1 MVNWVEQ
8 TGESREGPAQM
19 STKRGTPKKYRPYD
33 PAAPVELP
41 GDLRRYLPSNHAVF
55 LLCDLVDE
63 LDLSAITGVYEQGDG
78 RGQPPYHPVLLTKLL
93 VYAYCEGVTSS
104 RQIMRKT
111 YEDIAFRVL
120 CVDQHPD
127 FRTIS
132 DFRERHLGAFRT
144 IFTQTVQLAQRLGQ
158 VRLEHVAQD
167 GSKVLANASKH
178 KAMSY
183 ERMAQTEER
192 LGQEIT
198 ALLAQAQQ
206 SDAAED
212 ARYGADQ
219 SGDADPAAV
228 AGEVRFREARRAR
241 IRAAKAAL
249 EARARAE
256 AAAQQAVSDDQRG
269 QVQLLGTPS
278 VPVEEVLSTPVS
290 PVEEAPS
297 TPSVPV
303 EEAPVP
309 EDVAP
314 ETAAEAARPV
324 LPAPKDQY
332 NFSDPDSRIMPS
344 SQGFVQAY
352 NAQAAVDNYRQ
363 IIVACDVCQETT
375 DAAQLQPLFDQVR
388 QTTEAWP
395 DQASADSGYWSEP
408 NVRAL
413 AARGI
418 DVYLP
423 PPRPR
428 RGADGTR
435 PTAQTNPA
443 KARMEAKLATPAGR
457 QTYSQRKETVEPVFG
472 QMKEGR
478 GLRRFHTRGLPKVR
492 GEWALWCATHNL
504 GKLARVLRGQSRP
517 GTTGAAVLPPFLLCA
532 ALSQTLLSALG
543 RLCRALCGPSHWC
556 IGLPSIIS
564 QTGS

>member
-1 MVNWVEQ
+1 
-8 TGESREGPAQM
+8 M
-19 STKRGTPKKYRPYD
+19 SKTRVAKKKYRPYD

-41 GDLRRYLPSNHAVF
+41 GDLRLYLPPDHLVF

-63 LDLSAITGVYEQGDG
+63 LDLSAILSVYEQGDG

-93 VYAYCEGVTSS
+93 VYAYCQGVTSS

-132 DFRERHLGAFRT
+132 DFRERHLAAFRT
-144 IFTQTVQLAQRLGQ
+144 IFTQTVRLAQRLGQ
-158 VRLEHVAQD
+158 VRLEHLAQD

-183 ERMAQTEER
+183 ERMTQTEER
-192 LGQEIT
+192 LGQEIA

-206 SDAAED
+206 VDAAED

-228 AGEVRFREARRAR
+228 AREVQFREARRER

-249 EARARAE
+249 EARAAAE
-256 AAAQQAVSDDQRG
+256 ATAAQPVRDDQRG
-269 QVQLLGTPS
+269 QVQLLAAPAPAGAALAGAA
-278 VPVEEVLSTPVS
+278 VPT
-290 PVEEAPS
+290 AP
-297 TPSVPV
+297 TVP
-303 EEAPVP
+303 A
-309 EDVAP
+309 VAP
-314 ETAAEAARPV
+314 AAA
-324 LPAPKDQY
+324 LPAVPAAKDQY
-332 NFSDPDSRIMPS
+332 NFTDPDSRIMPS
-344 SQGFVQAY
+344 SQGFVEAY
-352 NAQAAVDNYRQ
+352 NAEAVVDSYRQ

-375 DAAQLQPLFDQVR
+375 DAAQLQPLFDQAR
-388 QTTEAWP
+388 QTTGSWP
-395 DQASADSGYWSEP
+395 GQASADSGFWSEP
-408 NVRAL
+408 NVQAL
-413 AARGI
+413 AAHGI

-435 PTAQTNPA
+435 PTEQSNPA
-443 KARMEAKLATPAGR
+443 KAQMEAKLATPTGR
-457 QTYSQRKETVEPVFG
+457 RTYSQRKETAEPVFG

-478 GLRRFHTRGLPKVR
+478 GLRRFRTRGLAKVR

-504 GKLARVLRGQSRP
+504 LKLAGVWRKPRP
-517 GTTGAAVLPPFLLCA
+517 LPRLAAPWP
-532 ALSQTLLSALG
+532 ALSPVWAAHSRRRRPVRWGASGRVWASRDSA
-543 RLCRALCGPSHWC
+543 AAA
-556 IGLPSIIS
+556 
-564 QTGS
+564 